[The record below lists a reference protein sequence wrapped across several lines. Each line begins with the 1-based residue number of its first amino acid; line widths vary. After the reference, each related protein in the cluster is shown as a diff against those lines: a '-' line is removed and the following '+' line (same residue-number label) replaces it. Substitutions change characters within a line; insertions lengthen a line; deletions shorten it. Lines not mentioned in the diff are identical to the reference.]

1 MTQLN
6 EKQTSSLFDF
16 VRSKYVRYVDV
27 QHELVD
33 HLASDIEM
41 EMEADAAIS
50 FDEALKK
57 VYAKFPISG
66 FSKYVSE
73 SEKAMNRMWM
83 KNILSQF
90 TPYNGIPFLMTLA
103 ALILIQYQ
111 LIVFF
116 GTPIFYTL
124 IILALL
130 FGYGSIWRFRTVIKG
145 DEKKVDDKY
154 LVVIIFKSWAM
165 MFSFGPVILSQFLSD
180 FKWVH
185 RITEDMTLQIFAFSL
200 ILSLSFIWSAMT
212 YYRFPELISSV
223 LKDKYAHLK
232 LSV

>member
-83 KNILSQF
+83 KKILSQF
-90 TPYNGIPFLMTLA
+90 TPYGGIPFLMTLA

-130 FGYGSIWRFRTVIKG
+130 FGYGSIWSFRTVIKG
-145 DEKKVDDKY
+145 DEEKVDDKY
-154 LVVIIFKSWAM
+154 LVVTIFKSWAM
-165 MFSFGPVILSQFLSD
+165 IFSLGPVILSHFLSD
-180 FKWVH
+180 FKWIH
-185 RITEDMTLQIFAFSL
+185 GITEDMTLQIFVFSL